1 MTVSGYMSIIKQ
13 NIQVNRPGNQIVLEA
28 GKGNAQ
34 EKSFASCVDLGYKK
48 DVKELLETYF
58 NYLTVEKGASR
69 HTLEAYSRDLIRFAN
84 FMAGLGKEGAE
95 TVTPEDVMAFISELR
110 VGGLSANSVNR
121 SLAAIRGFYKFL
133 PKQGYKVVSPVDRLL
148 QGKTWMRL
156 PDVLSPQD
164 MNRLL
169 EQPGLSKNPAALRDA
184 AILELMYASGLRVS
198 ELVNLTMNSI
208 NWQAGY
214 VVVMGKGR
222 KERVVPV
229 GRSAYD
235 LLRRYVEE
243 ARNDLVKGKSTNFL
257 FLNRSGRLFSRQ
269 GLWKL
274 VKKYSRLA
282 GLEDKVHPHTF
293 RHTFATHLLEGG
305 ADLRAVQIMLGH
317 ADISTTQIYTHV
329 TRERLKAV
337 HKKYHPRS

>member
-1 MTVSGYMSIIKQ
+1 MRNGA
-13 NIQVNRPGNQIVLEA
+13 P
-28 GKGNAQ
+28 
-34 EKSFASCVDLGYKK
+34 EKSFASRLDLSYKK
-48 DVKELLETYF
+48 TVKEQLETYF
-58 NYLTVEKGASR
+58 NHLTVEKGASP

-84 FMAGLGKEGAE
+84 FMAGREKEEAE
-95 TVTPEDVMAFISELR
+95 KVTPEDVMAFISDLR
-110 VGGLSANSVNR
+110 DGGLAASSVNR
-121 SLAAIRGFYKFL
+121 CLAAIRGFYKFL
-133 PKQGYKVVSPVDRLL
+133 LRQGNKVVSPVDRLV

-156 PDVLSPQD
+156 PDVLSPQE

-169 EQPGLSKNPAALRDA
+169 EKPGLSNPAAVRDA
-184 AILELMYASGLRVS
+184 AILELMYAAGLRVS

-243 ARNDLVKGKSTNFL
+243 SRNDLIKGKSTNIL

-274 VKKYSRLA
+274 VKKYARLS

-305 ADLRAVQIMLGH
+305 ADLRAVQVMLGH

-329 TRERLKAV
+329 TRERLKAI

>member
-1 MTVSGYMSIIKQ
+1 MST
-13 NIQVNRPGNQIVLEA
+13 NVNDPVLTP
-28 GKGNAQ
+28 
-34 EKSFASCVDLGYKK
+34 EKSFASCLDLGYKNN
-48 DVKELLETYF
+48 VKELLDNYF
-58 NYLTVEKGASR
+58 NYMTVEKGASP
-69 HTLEAYSRDLIRFAN
+69 HTLEAYSRDLIRFAD
-84 FMAGLGKEGAE
+84 FMAGREKEKAE
-95 TVTPEDVMAFISELR
+95 TVTPEDVMAFISDLR
-110 VGGLSANSVNR
+110 GGGLAANSVNR
-121 SLAAIRGFYKFL
+121 SLTAIRGFYKFL
-133 PKQGYKVVSPVDRLL
+133 LKHGYKVVSPVDRLV

-169 EQPGLSKNPAALRDA
+169 EQPGLSNPSAVRDA
-184 AILELMYASGLRVS
+184 AILELMYAAGLRVS

-229 GRSAYD
+229 GRSAYE
-235 LLRRYVEE
+235 LLKLYVDE
-243 ARNDLVKGKSTNFL
+243 ARNGLVKGKSTNSL
-257 FLNRSGRLFSRQ
+257 FLNRSGRLFTRQ

-305 ADLRAVQIMLGH
+305 ADLRAVQVMLGH

-337 HKKYHPRS
+337 HKQYHPRS

>member
-1 MTVSGYMSIIKQ
+1 MRNGA
-13 NIQVNRPGNQIVLEA
+13 P
-28 GKGNAQ
+28 
-34 EKSFASCVDLGYKK
+34 EKSFASRLDLSYKK
-48 DVKELLETYF
+48 TVKEQLETYF
-58 NYLTVEKGASR
+58 NYLTVEKGASP

-84 FMAGLGKEGAE
+84 FMVGREKEEAE
-95 TVTPEDVMAFISELR
+95 KVTPEDVMAFISDLR
-110 VGGLSANSVNR
+110 DGGLAASSVNR
-121 SLAAIRGFYKFL
+121 CLAAIRGFYKFL
-133 PKQGYKVVSPVDRLL
+133 LRQGNKVVSPVDRLV

-156 PDVLSPQD
+156 PDVLSPQE

-169 EQPGLSKNPAALRDA
+169 EKPGLSNPAAVRDA
-184 AILELMYASGLRVS
+184 AILELMYAAGLRVS

-243 ARNDLVKGKSTNFL
+243 SRNDLIKGKSTNIL

-274 VKKYSRLA
+274 VKKYARLA

-305 ADLRAVQIMLGH
+305 ADLRAVQVMLGH

-329 TRERLKAV
+329 TRERLKAI

>member
-1 MTVSGYMSIIKQ
+1 
-13 NIQVNRPGNQIVLEA
+13 
-28 GKGNAQ
+28 
-34 EKSFASCVDLGYKK
+34 
-48 DVKELLETYF
+48 VKELLENYF

-69 HTLEAYSRDLIRFAN
+69 HTLEAYSRDLLRFSI
-84 FMAGLGKEGAE
+84 FMARREREKAE
-95 TVTPEDVMAFISELR
+95 TVTPEDVMAFISDLR
-110 VGGLSANSVNR
+110 GGGLSANSVNR

-133 PKQGYKVVSPVDRLL
+133 LKQGYTVVSPVDRLV

-156 PDVLSPQD
+156 PDVLSTQD
-164 MNRLL
+164 MNLLL
-169 EQPGLSKNPAALRDA
+169 EQPGLSNPAAIRDA
-184 AILELMYASGLRVS
+184 AILELMYAAGLRVS
-198 ELVNLTMNSI
+198 ELVNLTTNSI

-222 KERVVPV
+222 KERIVPV
-229 GRSAYD
+229 GRSSYD

-243 ARNDLVKGKSTNFL
+243 GRNDLIKGKSTNFL

-274 VKKYSRLA
+274 VKKYARMA
-282 GLEDKVHPHTF
+282 GLDDKVHPHTF

-305 ADLRAVQIMLGH
+305 ADLRAVQVMLGH

>member
-1 MTVSGYMSIIKQ
+1 MRNGA
-13 NIQVNRPGNQIVLEA
+13 P
-28 GKGNAQ
+28 
-34 EKSFASCVDLGYKK
+34 EKSFASRLDLSYKK
-48 DVKELLETYF
+48 TVKEQLETYF
-58 NYLTVEKGASR
+58 NYLTVEKGASP

-84 FMAGLGKEGAE
+84 FMAGREKEEAE
-95 TVTPEDVMAFISELR
+95 KVTPEDVMAFISDLR
-110 VGGLSANSVNR
+110 DGGLAASSVNR
-121 SLAAIRGFYKFL
+121 CLAAIRGFYKFL
-133 PKQGYKVVSPVDRLL
+133 LRQGNKVVSPVDRLV

-156 PDVLSPQD
+156 PDVLSPQE

-169 EQPGLSKNPAALRDA
+169 EKPGLSNPAAVRDA
-184 AILELMYASGLRVS
+184 AILELMYAAGLRVS

-243 ARNDLVKGKSTNFL
+243 SRNDLIKGKSTNIL

-274 VKKYSRLA
+274 VKKYARLA

-305 ADLRAVQIMLGH
+305 ADLRAVQVMLGH

-329 TRERLKAV
+329 TRERLKAI

>member
-1 MTVSGYMSIIKQ
+1 M
-13 NIQVNRPGNQIVLEA
+13 
-28 GKGNAQ
+28 
-34 EKSFASCVDLGYKK
+34 
-48 DVKELLETYF
+48 KELLETYF
-58 NYLTVEKGASR
+58 NYLTVEKGASP
-69 HTLEAYSRDLIRFAN
+69 HTLEAYSRDLIRFAD
-84 FMAGLGKEGAE
+84 FMAGRGKEEAE
-95 TVTPEDVMAFISELR
+95 KVTPEDVMAFISDLR
-110 VGGLSANSVNR
+110 GGGLAASSVNR

-133 PKQGYKVVSPVDRLL
+133 LRQGNKVVSPVDRLV

-169 EQPGLSKNPAALRDA
+169 EKPGLSNPAAVRDT
-184 AILELMYASGLRVS
+184 AILELMYAAGLRVS

-235 LLRRYVEE
+235 LLRRYMEE
-243 ARNDLVKGKSTNFL
+243 SRNDLIKGKATNIL
-257 FLNRSGRLFSRQ
+257 FLNRSGKLFSRQ

-274 VKKYSRLA
+274 VKKYARLA

-305 ADLRAVQIMLGH
+305 ADLRAVQVMLGH
-317 ADISTTQIYTHV
+317 ADISLTQIYTHV
-329 TRERLKAV
+329 TRERLKAI
-337 HKKYHPRS
+337 HKEYHPRS

>member
-1 MTVSGYMSIIKQ
+1 MTVIGRY
-13 NIQVNRPGNQIVLEA
+13 VNNQAINGTV
-28 GKGNAQ
+28 
-34 EKSFASCVDLGYKK
+34 EKSFASCPDLGYKK

-69 HTLEAYSRDLIRFAN
+69 HTLEAYSRDLIRFTS
-84 FMAGLGKEGAE
+84 FMAGRDKERADA
-95 TVTPEDVMAFISELR
+95 VMPEDVMAFVSDLR
-110 VGGLSANSVNR
+110 SGGLSANSVNR

-133 PKQGYKVVSPVDRLL
+133 LKQGYAVVSPVDRLV

-169 EQPGLSKNPAALRDA
+169 EQPRLSEPDAVRDA
-184 AILELMYASGLRVS
+184 AILELMYAAGLRVS
-198 ELVNLTMNSI
+198 ELVSLTMNSI

-214 VVVMGKGR
+214 LVVLGKGR
-222 KERVVPV
+222 KERVVPL

-235 LLRRYVEE
+235 LLSRYVEE
-243 ARNDLVKGKSTNFL
+243 GRTVLVKGKNTNVL
-257 FLNRSGRLFSRQ
+257 FLNRSGKLFSRQ

-274 VKKYSRLA
+274 VKKYARLA
-282 GLEDKVHPHTF
+282 GLGDKVHPHTF

-305 ADLRAVQIMLGH
+305 ADLRAVQVMLGH

>member
-1 MTVSGYMSIIKQ
+1 MRNGA
-13 NIQVNRPGNQIVLEA
+13 P
-28 GKGNAQ
+28 
-34 EKSFASCVDLGYKK
+34 EKSFASRLDLSYKK
-48 DVKELLETYF
+48 TVKEQLETYF
-58 NYLTVEKGASR
+58 NYLTVEKGASP

-84 FMAGLGKEGAE
+84 FMAGREKEEAE
-95 TVTPEDVMAFISELR
+95 KVTPEDVMAFISDLR
-110 VGGLSANSVNR
+110 DGGLAASSVNR
-121 SLAAIRGFYKFL
+121 CLAAIRGFYKFL
-133 PKQGYKVVSPVDRLL
+133 LRQGNKVVSPVDRLV

-156 PDVLSPQD
+156 PDVLSPQE

-169 EQPGLSKNPAALRDA
+169 EKPGLSNPAAVRDA
-184 AILELMYASGLRVS
+184 AILELMYAAGLRVS

-243 ARNDLVKGKSTNFL
+243 SRNDLIKGKSTNIL

-274 VKKYSRLA
+274 VKKYARLS

-305 ADLRAVQIMLGH
+305 ADLRAVQVMLGH

-329 TRERLKAV
+329 TRERLKAI

>member
-1 MTVSGYMSIIKQ
+1 M
-13 NIQVNRPGNQIVLEA
+13 
-28 GKGNAQ
+28 
-34 EKSFASCVDLGYKK
+34 
-48 DVKELLETYF
+48 LETYF
-58 NYLTVEKGASR
+58 NYLAVEKRASR
-69 HTLEAYSRDLIRFAN
+69 HTLEAYSRDLLCFSL
-84 FMAGLGKEGAE
+84 FMAGREREGAE
-95 TVTPEDVMAFISELR
+95 TVTPEDVMAFISDLR
-110 VGGLSANSVNR
+110 GGGLSANSVNR
-121 SLAAIRGFYKFL
+121 SLAAICGFYKFL
-133 PKQGYKVVSPVDRLL
+133 LKQGYAVVSPVDRLV

-169 EQPGLSKNPAALRDA
+169 AQPDLSHPAFIRDA
-184 AILELMYASGLRVS
+184 AILELMYAAGLRVS

-222 KERVVPV
+222 KERIVPV
-229 GRSAYD
+229 GRPSYD

-243 ARNDLVKGKSTNFL
+243 GRNGLIKGKSTNFL

-274 VKKYSRLA
+274 VKKYARLA
-282 GLEDKVHPHTF
+282 GLDDNVHPHTF

-305 ADLRAVQIMLGH
+305 ADLRAVQVMLGH

>member
-1 MTVSGYMSIIKQ
+1 MRNGA
-13 NIQVNRPGNQIVLEA
+13 P
-28 GKGNAQ
+28 
-34 EKSFASCVDLGYKK
+34 EKSFASRLDLSYKK
-48 DVKELLETYF
+48 TVKEQLETYF
-58 NYLTVEKGASR
+58 NYLTVEKGASP

-84 FMAGLGKEGAE
+84 FMAGREKEEAE
-95 TVTPEDVMAFISELR
+95 KVTPEDVMAFISDLR
-110 VGGLSANSVNR
+110 DGGLAASSVNR
-121 SLAAIRGFYKFL
+121 CLAAIRGFYKFL
-133 PKQGYKVVSPVDRLL
+133 LRQGNKVVSPVDRLV

-156 PDVLSPQD
+156 PDVLSPQE

-169 EQPGLSKNPAALRDA
+169 EKPGLSNPAAVRDA
-184 AILELMYASGLRVS
+184 AILELMYAAGLRVS

-243 ARNDLVKGKSTNFL
+243 SRNDLIKGKSNNIL

-274 VKKYSRLA
+274 VKKYARLA

-305 ADLRAVQIMLGH
+305 ADLRAVQVMLGH

-329 TRERLKAV
+329 TRERLKAI

>member
-1 MTVSGYMSIIKQ
+1 M
-13 NIQVNRPGNQIVLEA
+13 
-28 GKGNAQ
+28 
-34 EKSFASCVDLGYKK
+34 
-48 DVKELLETYF
+48 KELLETYF
-58 NYLTVEKGASR
+58 DYLTVEKGASP

-84 FMAGLGKEGAE
+84 FMVGRERERAE
-95 TVTPEDVMAFISELR
+95 TVTPEDVMAFISDLR
-110 VGGLSANSVNR
+110 GSGLAANSVNR

-133 PKQGYKVVSPVDRLL
+133 LKQGCKVVSPVDHLL
-148 QGKTWMRL
+148 RGKAWMRL

-169 EQPGLSKNPAALRDA
+169 EQPGLANSTAVRDA
-184 AILELMYASGLRVS
+184 AILELMYAAGLRVS
-198 ELVNLTMNSI
+198 ELVNLSMNSI

-214 VVVMGKGR
+214 VIVMGKGR

-229 GRSAYD
+229 GRSSYD

-243 ARNDLVKGKSTNFL
+243 ARSDLVKGKPSNIL

-274 VKKYSRLA
+274 VKKYARSA

-305 ADLRAVQIMLGH
+305 ADLRAVQVMLGH
-317 ADISTTQIYTHV
+317 ADIATTQIYTHV

-337 HKKYHPRS
+337 HKKFHPRS

>member
-1 MTVSGYMSIIKQ
+1 MSTIKQ
-13 NIQVNRPGNQIVLEA
+13 P
-28 GKGNAQ
+28 
-34 EKSFASCVDLGYKK
+34 EKSFASCLDLSYKK
-48 DVKELLETYF
+48 AVKEQLETYF
-58 NYLTVEKGASR
+58 NYLTVEKGASP

-84 FMAGLGKEGAE
+84 FMTGREKEEAE
-95 TVTPEDVMAFISELR
+95 KVTPEDVMAFISDLR
-110 VGGLSANSVNR
+110 GGGLAASSVNR

-133 PKQGYKVVSPVDRLL
+133 LKQGNKVVSPVDRLV

-169 EQPGLSKNPAALRDA
+169 EKPGLSNPAAVRDA
-184 AILELMYASGLRVS
+184 AILELMYAAGLRVS

-208 NWQAGY
+208 NWQVGY

-229 GRSAYD
+229 GRFAYD

-243 ARNDLVKGKSTNFL
+243 SRNDLIKGKSTNIL

-274 VKKYSRLA
+274 VKKYARLA

-305 ADLRAVQIMLGH
+305 ADLRAVQVMLGH

-329 TRERLKAV
+329 TRERLKAI

>member
-1 MTVSGYMSIIKQ
+1 MTIKRLY
-13 NIQVNRPGNQIVLEA
+13 VNNQAE
-28 GKGNAQ
+28 KMTP
-34 EKSFASCVDLGYKK
+34 EKSFASCLDLGYKK
-48 DVKELLETYF
+48 DVKELLENYF
-58 NYLTVEKGASR
+58 NYLTVEKGASP

-84 FMAGLGKEGAE
+84 FMAGREKESAE
-95 TVTPEDVMAFISELR
+95 TVAPEDVMAFISDLR
-110 VGGLSANSVNR
+110 GGGLSANSVNR
-121 SLAAIRGFYKFL
+121 SLAAIRSFYKFL
-133 PKQGYKVVSPVDRLL
+133 LKQGYKVVSPVDRLV

-169 EQPGLSKNPAALRDA
+169 EQPGLSNPSAVRDA
-184 AILELMYASGLRVS
+184 AILELMYAAGLRVS

-235 LLRRYVEE
+235 LLKIYVEE
-243 ARNDLVKGKSTNFL
+243 ARSDLVKGKSTNSL
-257 FLNRSGRLFSRQ
+257 FLNRSGKLFSRQ

-305 ADLRAVQIMLGH
+305 ADLRAVQVMLGH

-337 HKKYHPRS
+337 HKQYHPRS

>member
-1 MTVSGYMSIIKQ
+1 M
-13 NIQVNRPGNQIVLEA
+13 
-28 GKGNAQ
+28 
-34 EKSFASCVDLGYKK
+34 
-48 DVKELLETYF
+48 KELLEIYF
-58 NYLTVEKGASR
+58 NYLTVEKGASP
-69 HTLEAYSRDLIRFAN
+69 HTLEAYSRDLIRFTN
-84 FMAGLGKEGAE
+84 FMAGRGKEGADA
-95 TVTPEDVMAFISELR
+95 VTPEDMVAFISDLR
-110 VGGLSANSVNR
+110 GGGLSANSVNR

-133 PKQGYKVVSPVDRLL
+133 LKHGYTVMSPVDRLV

-169 EQPGLSKNPAALRDA
+169 EHPALTDPSAVRDA
-184 AILELMYASGLRVS
+184 AILELMYAAGLRVS
-198 ELVNLTMNSI
+198 EVVNLTMNSI

-235 LLRRYVEE
+235 IMRRYVEE
-243 ARNDLVKGKSTNFL
+243 GRNNLVKGKSTNFL
-257 FLNRSGRLFSRQ
+257 FLNRSGKLFSRQ

-274 VKKYSRLA
+274 VKKYARLA

-305 ADLRAVQIMLGH
+305 ADLRAVQVMLGH

-337 HKKYHPRS
+337 HKQYHPRS

>member
-1 MTVSGYMSIIKQ
+1 
-13 NIQVNRPGNQIVLEA
+13 VN
-28 GKGNAQ
+28 
-34 EKSFASCVDLGYKK
+34 
-48 DVKELLETYF
+48 ELLENYF
-58 NYLTVEKGASR
+58 SYLTVEKGASH
-69 HTLEAYSRDLIRFAN
+69 HTLEAYSRDLLRFSH
-84 FMAGLGKEGAE
+84 FMAGRERKGAE
-95 TVTPEDVMAFISELR
+95 TVTPEDVMAFISNLR
-110 VGGLSANSVNR
+110 GGGLSANSVNR

-133 PKQGYKVVSPVDRLL
+133 LKQGFAVVSPVDRFV

-164 MNRLL
+164 MSRLL
-169 EQPGLSKNPAALRDA
+169 EQPGLSGPDTIRDA
-184 AILELMYASGLRVS
+184 AILELMYAAGLRVS
-198 ELVNLTMNSI
+198 ELVNLTVNSV

-214 VVVMGKGR
+214 VLVMGKGR

-235 LLRRYVEE
+235 LLKRYVEE
-243 ARNDLVKGKSTNFL
+243 GRKDLVKGKSTNIL
-257 FLNRSGRLFSRQ
+257 FLNRSGRIFSRQ

-274 VKKYSRLA
+274 VKKYARLA
-282 GLEDKVHPHTF
+282 GLDDKVHPHTF

-305 ADLRAVQIMLGH
+305 ADMRAVQVMLGH

-337 HKKYHPRS
+337 HKKFHPRS

>member
-1 MTVSGYMSIIKQ
+1 M
-13 NIQVNRPGNQIVLEA
+13 REIVLEA
-28 GKGNAQ
+28 GKGDAQ
-34 EKSFASCVDLGYKK
+34 EKSFASCLDLGYKK

-69 HTLEAYSRDLIRFAN
+69 HTLEAYSRDLIRFTH
-84 FMAGLGKEGAE
+84 FMAGREKEGAE
-95 TVTPEDVMAFISELR
+95 TVTPEDVMAFISDLR
-110 VGGLSANSVNR
+110 GSGLAANSVNR

-133 PKQGYKVVSPVDRLL
+133 LKQGYKVVSPVDRLV

-169 EQPGLSKNPAALRDA
+169 EQPGLSNPAAVRDA

-229 GRSAYD
+229 GRSSYD
-235 LLRRYVEE
+235 LLRRYVDE
-243 ARNDLVKGKSTNFL
+243 ARNDLIKGKSTNFL
-257 FLNRSGRLFSRQ
+257 FLNRSGRFFSRQ

-274 VKKYSRLA
+274 VKKYARQA
-282 GLEDKVHPHTF
+282 GMEDKVHPHTF

-305 ADLRAVQIMLGH
+305 ADLRAVQVMLGH

-329 TRERLKAV
+329 TMERLKAV

>member
-1 MTVSGYMSIIKQ
+1 MRNGA
-13 NIQVNRPGNQIVLEA
+13 P
-28 GKGNAQ
+28 
-34 EKSFASCVDLGYKK
+34 EKSFASRLDLSYKK
-48 DVKELLETYF
+48 TVKEQLETYF
-58 NYLTVEKGASR
+58 NYLTVEKGASP

-84 FMAGLGKEGAE
+84 FMAGREKEEAE
-95 TVTPEDVMAFISELR
+95 KVTPEDVMAFISDLR
-110 VGGLSANSVNR
+110 DGGLAASSVNR
-121 SLAAIRGFYKFL
+121 CLAAIRGFYKFL
-133 PKQGYKVVSPVDRLL
+133 LRQGNTVVSPVDRLV

-156 PDVLSPQD
+156 PDVLSPQE

-169 EQPGLSKNPAALRDA
+169 EKPGLLNPAAVRDT
-184 AILELMYASGLRVS
+184 AILELMYAAGLRVS

-243 ARNDLVKGKSTNFL
+243 SRNDLIKGKSTNIL

-274 VKKYSRLA
+274 VKKYARLA

-305 ADLRAVQIMLGH
+305 ADLRAVQVMLGH

-329 TRERLKAV
+329 TRERLKAI

>member
-1 MTVSGYMSIIKQ
+1 LSKFELKENAYK
-13 NIQVNRPGNQIVLEA
+13 VNYPVPTS
-28 GKGNAQ
+28 
-34 EKSFASCVDLGYKK
+34 EKSFASCLDLGYKK
-48 DVKELLETYF
+48 DVKELLDNYF
-58 NYLTVEKGASR
+58 NYMTVEKGASP
-69 HTLEAYSRDLIRFAN
+69 HTLEAYSRDLIRFAD
-84 FMAGLGKEGAE
+84 FMAGRQKEEAA
-95 TVTPEDVMAFISELR
+95 TVTPEDVMAFISDLR
-110 VGGLSANSVNR
+110 GGGLAANSVNR
-121 SLAAIRGFYKFL
+121 SLAAVRGFYKFL
-133 PKQGYKVVSPVDRLL
+133 LKHGYKVVSPVDRLV

-169 EQPGLSKNPAALRDA
+169 EQPGLSNPSAVRDA
-184 AILELMYASGLRVS
+184 AILELMYAAGLRVS

-214 VVVMGKGR
+214 VVVLGKGR

-235 LLRRYVEE
+235 LLKLYVDE
-243 ARNDLVKGKSTNFL
+243 ARNGLIKGKSTNSL
-257 FLNRSGRLFSRQ
+257 FLNRSGRLFTRQ

-305 ADLRAVQIMLGH
+305 ADLRAVQVMLGH

-337 HKKYHPRS
+337 HKQYHPRS

>member
-1 MTVSGYMSIIKQ
+1 MRNGA
-13 NIQVNRPGNQIVLEA
+13 P
-28 GKGNAQ
+28 
-34 EKSFASCVDLGYKK
+34 EKSFASRLDLSYKK
-48 DVKELLETYF
+48 TVKEQLETYF
-58 NYLTVEKGASR
+58 NYLTVEKGASP

-84 FMAGLGKEGAE
+84 FMAGREKEKAE
-95 TVTPEDVMAFISELR
+95 KVTPEDVMAFISDLR
-110 VGGLSANSVNR
+110 DGGLAASSVNR
-121 SLAAIRGFYKFL
+121 CLAAIRGFYKFL
-133 PKQGYKVVSPVDRLL
+133 LRQGNKVVSPVDRLV

-156 PDVLSPQD
+156 PDVLSPQE

-169 EQPGLSKNPAALRDA
+169 EKPGLSNPAAVRDA
-184 AILELMYASGLRVS
+184 AILELMYAAGLRVS

-243 ARNDLVKGKSTNFL
+243 SRNDLIKGKSTNIL

-274 VKKYSRLA
+274 VKKYARLA

-305 ADLRAVQIMLGH
+305 ADLRAVQVMLGH

-329 TRERLKAV
+329 TRERLKAI

>member
-1 MTVSGYMSIIKQ
+1 
-13 NIQVNRPGNQIVLEA
+13 
-28 GKGNAQ
+28 
-34 EKSFASCVDLGYKK
+34 
-48 DVKELLETYF
+48 
-58 NYLTVEKGASR
+58 
-69 HTLEAYSRDLIRFAN
+69 
-84 FMAGLGKEGAE
+84 
-95 TVTPEDVMAFISELR
+95 MAFISHLR

-133 PKQGYKVVSPVDRLL
+133 LKQGFAVVSPVDRLV

-156 PDVLSPQD
+156 PDVLSPQE

-169 EQPGLSKNPAALRDA
+169 EQPGLSGPDTIRDA
-184 AILELMYASGLRVS
+184 AILELMYAAGLRVS
-198 ELVNLTMNSI
+198 ELVNLTVNSV

-214 VVVMGKGR
+214 VLVMGKGR

-229 GRSAYD
+229 GRTAYD
-235 LLRRYVEE
+235 LLKRYVEE
-243 ARNDLVKGKSTNFL
+243 GRKDLVKGKSTNIL
-257 FLNRSGRLFSRQ
+257 FLNRSGRIFSRQ

-274 VKKYSRLA
+274 VKKYARLA
-282 GLEDKVHPHTF
+282 GLDDKVHPHTF

-305 ADLRAVQIMLGH
+305 ADMRAVQVMLGH

-337 HKKYHPRS
+337 HKKFHPRS